1 MKIVVLGYGLLGSE
15 IVTQTGWDY
24 LSRKKDEIDV
34 SEFDKW
40 IDKLNDYDVI
50 VNCIANTD
58 TYSNDREPHLNIN
71 YHFVKHLVKYCN
83 QTSKKLIQISTDYIY
98 ANSENERRETDV
110 PVHHSSWYGYSKLLG
125 DSYVEFECDKFLI
138 CRLSHKSKPF
148 PYDKAWDD
156 VMTNAD
162 YTPKIVKLVIE
173 LIKHNI
179 EGVYNVG
186 TSKKTIYSLALETK
200 EVTPISS
207 PEKTPKNVTM
217 NLDKLSNFLLHL

>member
-15 IVTQTGWDY
+15 IVNQTGWDY

-40 IDKLNDYDVI
+40 IDKLNDYNVI

-58 TYSNDREPHLNIN
+58 TYSEDKEPHLNIN
-71 YHFVKHLVKYCN
+71 YHFVKKLVKYCN

-125 DSYVEFECDKFLI
+125 DSYVEFECEKFLI

-148 PYDKAWDD
+148 PYDKAWND

-162 YTPKIVKLVIE
+162 YTPK
-173 LIKHNI
+173 I

-200 EVTPISS
+200 EVQPISS
-207 PEKTPKNVTM
+207 PEKVPKNVTM

>member
-1 MKIVVLGYGLLGSE
+1 MLGSE
-15 IVTQTGWDY
+15 IVNQTGWDY

-40 IDKLNDYDVI
+40 IDKLNDYNVI

-58 TYSNDREPHLNIN
+58 TYSEDKEPHLNIN
-71 YHFVKHLVKYCN
+71 YHFVKKLVKYCN

-110 PVHHSSWYGYSKLLG
+110 PVHHSSWYGYSK
-125 DSYVEFECDKFLI
+125 FLI

-148 PYDKAWDD
+148 PYDKAWND

-200 EVTPISS
+200 EVQPISS
-207 PEKTPKNVTM
+207 PVKVPKNVTM

>member
-1 MKIVVLGYGLLGSE
+1 M
-15 IVTQTGWDY
+15 
-24 LSRKKDEIDV
+24 
-34 SEFDKW
+34 
-40 IDKLNDYDVI
+40 
-50 VNCIANTD
+50 
-58 TYSNDREPHLNIN
+58 
-71 YHFVKHLVKYCN
+71 VKYCN

-125 DSYVEFECDKFLI
+125 DSYVEFECEKFLI

-148 PYDKAWDD
+148 PYDKAWND

-200 EVTPISS
+200 EVQPISS
-207 PEKTPKNVTM
+207 PEKVPKNVTM